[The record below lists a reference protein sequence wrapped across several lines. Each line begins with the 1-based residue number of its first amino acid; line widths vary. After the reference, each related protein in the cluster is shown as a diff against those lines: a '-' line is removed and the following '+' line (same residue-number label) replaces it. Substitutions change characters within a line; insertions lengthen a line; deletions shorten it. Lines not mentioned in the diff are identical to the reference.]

1 MQKFHKI
8 LLSVVVPT
16 CIAIFAVAF
25 SVVGSTTIG
34 TDIITGGN
42 LTVTGTSTF
51 TDQATFEDNC
61 IAVDGVKYCGAQ
73 TNFPYTCP
81 GGGDYGQYFDI
92 DDGEFCYCNGT
103 AWAPIDA
110 ASLAECSGG
119 EEV

>member
-1 MQKFHKI
+1 MKNFRKI

-16 CIAIFAVAF
+16 CIAVFAVAF

-34 TDIITGGN
+34 TDITTGGN

-61 IAVDGVKYCGAQ
+61 IVVDGVNYCGAQ

-81 GGGDYGQYFDI
+81 GGVYGQYYDI
-92 DDGEFCYCNGT
+92 DDDTFCFCNGT
-103 AWAPIDA
+103 SWEPIDA

>member
-34 TDIITGGN
+34 TDITTGGN

-51 TDQATFEDNC
+51 TGEATFESNC
-61 IAVDGVKYCGAQ
+61 IDVDGFNYCGASNNPPFDC
-73 TNFPYTCP
+73 TASDEP
-81 GGGDYGQYFDI
+81 GQFFDI
-92 DDGEFCYCNGT
+92 DTTVLCFCDGIGS
-103 AWAPIDA
+103 AWASIDA
-110 ASLAECSGG
+110 AAGG
-119 EEV
+119 CASVDS